1 MITKDE
7 IIRRAREKHGD
18 KYDYSLVEDA
28 PTMRHKMKI
37 ICPVHGVFEQIIR
50 NHLRGDGCI
59 RCRLEKPRKTQFTK
73 EQFLEYVEKTHD
85 DLEKYDFSNLPE
97 QFDLPYYAKPVTFIC
112 KKHGEFTI
120 KYNKFLNGEDCPYC
134 TGKKKTDEQYRELLS
149 KLHPEL
155 DFSLANFSECDSSY
169 KITVICPKHGV
180 KHPRIYHLLNG
191 EGGCN
196 ECRYGKIKEKEKLP
210 FSTFIGNAHK
220 VHGEKYDLSKVVYV
234 NSHTKVEIVCPKH
247 GSFWTT
253 PTSFVSRKSGC
264 PICNN
269 SHLEDELSRFLNENN
284 IKSIPQKSFKWLGL
298 QRLDF
303 YLPEYNVGIECQG
316 IQHFKVTN
324 YVYSKPLTN
333 EEYFEYNVSN
343 DIKKYERCKE
353 NGLTLL
359 YFTYPVNFKKEY
371 YDNVTY
377 GSIYHRGNVF
387 FNKEKLLNK
396 IKGLKE

>member
-1 MITKDE
+1 VAYKI
-7 IIRRAREKHGD
+7 
-18 KYDYSLVEDA
+18 
-28 PTMRHKMKI
+28 KI
-37 ICPVHGVFEQIIR
+37 ICKKHGVFEQRIL
-50 NHLRGDGCI
+50 NHLRGEGCKQ
-59 RCRLEKPRKTQFTK
+59 CHLEKPKKTKFTK
-73 EQFLEYVEKTHD
+73 EQFLEYVKNTHN

-97 QFDLPYYAKPVTFIC
+97 QFDLPYYAKPVTFVC
-112 KKHGEFTI
+112 KEHGEFTI
-120 KYNKFLNGEDCPYC
+120 KYNKFLNGEGCPYC
-134 TGKKKTDEQYRELLS
+134 TGKKKTDEQYKELLS
-149 KLHPEL
+149 RLHPEL
-155 DFSLANFSECDSSY
+155 DFSLTKVSESDRDY
-169 KITVICPKHGV
+169 KITVICPKHGL
-180 KHPRIYHLLNG
+180 KYPRLYHLLNG

-196 ECRYGKIKEKEKLP
+196 ECRYDKIKEKEKLP
-210 FSTFIGNAHK
+210 LSTFIENAHK

-269 SHLEDELSRFLNENN
+269 SHLEDEICKFLSKNN
-284 IKSIPQKSFKWLGL
+284 IKSIPQKTFKWLGL
-298 QRLDF
+298 QKLDF

-333 EEYFEYNVSN
+333 EEYFEYNISN

-377 GSIYHRGNVF
+377 GSIYHRDNVF
-387 FNKEKLLNK
+387 FNKEQLLSK